1 MSNWNL
7 LNTKNKAGRMTMAET
22 LFETKMHFARLDRSP
37 RLQRVLKIL
46 KDGNKHTTLDLIQE
60 ASVCAVN
67 SIVSELRMNGHDIT
81 CKRKGDV
88 WEYRLK

>member
-1 MSNWNL
+1 
-7 LNTKNKAGRMTMAET
+7 MAET
-22 LFETKMHFARLDRSP
+22 LFAKKTRMHFARLESSP
-37 RLQRVLKIL
+37 RLKRALDVLKDR
-46 KDGNKHTTLDLIQE
+46 KTHTTLDLIQK

-67 SIVSELRMNGHDIT
+67 SIVSELRMNGHDII